1 MLRTWIAFAIAAGC
15 LMAQTVDKTVPP
27 STPPLPNFK
36 LPATTET
43 KLPNGLT
50 LVTVEDKRFPMV
62 TLRLAFQ
69 AGSRWD
75 PQNAPGLAEAVA
87 ALLSEG
93 TKTRSSKQL
102 AEEVTSIGGAINASA
117 SVDTLTIGGSALSEN
132 FEKLLDLAADVA
144 RNATFPADEIA
155 LYQQNRKQQ
164 LLDQRSQSEFL
175 AEEKLTEV
183 LLGSHPYS
191 RQNPTEASIDALDA
205 KALAGFRDRLVV
217 PNNGVL
223 ILLGKLPEKAVVQKL
238 VAAKFGDWQ
247 KKDVP
252 AAPGG
257 KVPEPKRSITLV
269 DRPGSVQADVHIG
282 QLGLT
287 RTDPQYFALTVAN
300 AILGGG
306 ASSRLFNE
314 IREKK
319 GYAYSVYSH
328 SQPFKDA
335 AMFATV
341 MQVRNEVAG
350 DAINDMLGLMQGMAD
365 KPVGTQELTD
375 VKNYISGSFVMRL
388 ETQAGL
394 ASQLAMVKSLG
405 LPDDYLSLYTTR
417 IRSAEPDQLQSAA
430 KKVIS
435 PANAAIVVVGDAK
448 QIKPAL
454 EKLGPVEVTPAK

>member
-1 MLRTWIAFAIAAGC
+1 MSRILFGFALAAGC
-15 LMAQTVDKTVPP
+15 LLAQSADRTVPP
-27 STPPLPNFK
+27 ATPPLPNFK
-36 LPATTET
+36 LPATSES

-50 LVTVEDKRFPMV
+50 VVLVEDKRFPIV

-75 PQNAPGLAEAVA
+75 PQDAPGLAEAVA
-87 ALLSEG
+87 ALLTDG
-93 TKTRSSKQL
+93 TKTRSSKQI
-102 AEEVTSIGGAINASA
+102 AEQSTELGGAIGASA
-117 SVDTLTIGGSALSEN
+117 SVDTLTVSGSALSEN
-132 FEKLLDLAADVA
+132 VDKLLELTADVV
-144 RNATFPADEIA
+144 RNASFPENEIA
-155 LYQQNRKQQ
+155 LYKQNRKQQ

-175 AEEKLTEV
+175 ADEKLTEV
-183 LLGSHPYS
+183 VFGSHPYA
-191 RQNPTEASIDALDA
+191 RQNPTEASIDALNA
-205 KALAGFRDRLVV
+205 KVLTGFRDRLMV

-223 ILLGKLPEKAVVQKL
+223 ILLGKLPEKAALLKSVQ
-238 VAAKFGDWQ
+238 ARFGDWT
-247 KKDVP
+247 KRDLS
-252 AAPGG
+252 AAPDG

-282 QLGLT
+282 QLSLT
-287 RTDPQYFALTVAN
+287 RTDPQYYALTVAN

-328 SQPFKDA
+328 SQPFKDQ

-341 MQVRNEVAG
+341 MQVRNEVVG
-350 DAINDMLGLMQGMAD
+350 DALGDMLKEMQRISD
-365 KPVGTQELTD
+365 QPVAGQELTD

-394 ASQLAMVKSLG
+394 ASQLAIVKSLG
-405 LPDDYLSLYTTR
+405 LPDDYLSMYTTR

-430 KKVIS
+430 KKVIA
-435 PANAAIVVVGDAK
+435 PGDAAIVVVGDAK

-454 EKLGPVEVTPAK
+454 DKLGEVQVMPAK